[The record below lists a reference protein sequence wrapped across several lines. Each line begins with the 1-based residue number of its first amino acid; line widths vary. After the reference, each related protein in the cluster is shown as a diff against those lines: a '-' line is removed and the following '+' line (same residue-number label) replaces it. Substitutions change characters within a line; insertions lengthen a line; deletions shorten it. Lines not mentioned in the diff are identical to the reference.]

1 MITYRMDLTN
11 FVQGARSN
19 VRIATGAGLKT
30 DFTEFSS
37 DANTLGLWHLHDGGC
52 QGEGTG
58 LADASGGGH
67 TLTNNGASPQEDGY
81 RFVRAESDYMQAS
94 FPGQPE
100 RSQVTLEMWVRGWAV
115 PVDSLAFFAVFE
127 DATLSNFGLFIWAY
141 RAADPSAS
149 FLEAYQWSY
158 AEQRTATWMGTAV
171 DALLAAAEPWHV
183 AAVLNTSSLLR
194 MYVNGLQR
202 AASSETSPA
211 LPAGD
216 YDLYLGTFP
225 EAPGLEMD
233 AVLDEVRLSSSARY
247 ATTFPVPRLVAAG
260 TYTGLTFDS
269 SGRPGAVWV
278 GLPSDHLLPPGT
290 ALTWEVR
297 AADAT
302 DGAGEPQAPWQPYD
316 GDPSSLPR
324 GRYFQWR
331 ATLASSPNRLVSPT
345 VQSVEAQAGEMGYDI
360 FHAVGDAPESLDYA
374 APWARVGPG
383 VVQLV
388 TAPLDLGAV
397 HWFGVRPVDDREIA
411 CPTTQSEARL
421 ELDEQGSRVAARPA
435 GALAVSARPLPA
447 ACVRLSWSYRAG
459 SSGAVPQVFRIF
471 GDGGTGQINY
481 STPLGEVP
489 YRESQPAYAWTS
501 GPLATGVQHQLAVR
515 AIAAGDT
522 WDEQPAVAF
531 VTPDAAPPGQVDG
544 LEAEVIL

>member
-1 MITYRMDLTN
+1 MITYRMDTTN
-11 FVQGARSN
+11 FSQGTRAG
-19 VRIATGAGLKT
+19 VRIVPEAGLKT
-30 DFTEFSS
+30 DFNEFAS
-37 DANTLGLWHLHDGGC
+37 DADTLGLWHLHDGGC

-67 TLTNNGASPQEDGY
+67 TLTNNGAAPEEDGY
-81 RFVRAESDYMQAS
+81 RFVRAESDYMQAA

-115 PVDSLAFFAVFE
+115 PAGSA
-127 DATLSNFGLFIWAY
+127 GFIWQFRRDTNMFLAL
-141 RAADPSAS
+141 RVFRGSSPSAS
-149 FLEAYQWSY
+149 LIRAWLYYGSGGKFAEWS
-158 AEQRTATWMGTAV
+158 GTAV
-171 DALLAAAEPWHV
+171 DALLASADPWHV
-183 AAVLNTSSLLR
+183 AAVLSAPGYLR
-194 MYVNGLQR
+194 LYVNGVLRGQD
-202 AASSETSPA
+202 SGIA
-211 LPAGD
+211 LGAGN
-216 YDLYLGTFP
+216 YTLYVGKYTD
-225 EAPGLEMD
+225 APGFHAD
-233 AVLDEVRLSSSARY
+233 AVLDEARLSATARY
-247 ATTFPVPRLVAAG
+247 AADFPVKRLAASG
-260 TYTGLTFDS
+260 TYKGLTFDS
-269 SGRPGAVWV
+269 ECPGSRWA
-278 GLPSDHLLPPGT
+278 GLESVHVLPPGT
-290 ALTWEVR
+290 SLAWEAR
-297 AADAT
+297 AADAI
-302 DGAGEPQAPWQPYD
+302 DGSGEPQAAWQPYD
-316 GDPSSLPR
+316 GNPSSLPC
-324 GRYFQWR
+324 GRHFQWR
-331 ATLASSPNRLVSPT
+331 ATLASSADGGSCPT
-345 VQSVEAQAGEMGYDI
+345 VQVVDAQASEAGYHI
-360 FHAVGDAPESLDYA
+360 YHAIGDAPESLDYA

-388 TAPLDLGAV
+388 TALLDPGAV

-481 STPLGEVP
+481 LTPLGEVP
-489 YRESQPAYAWTS
+489 YREFQAGYAWTS

-522 WDEQPAVAF
+522 WDEQPAVAL
-531 VTPDAAPPGQVDG
+531 VTPDAAPPGQVDS

>member
-1 MITYRMDLTN
+1 MLTYRMDLTN
-11 FVQGARSN
+11 FVQGTRAG
-19 VRIATGAGLKT
+19 VRVVPEAGLKT
-30 DFTEFSS
+30 DFNEFSP

-81 RFVRAESDYMQAS
+81 RFVRGDGDYMQAP
-94 FPGQPE
+94 FPGQPA
-100 RSQVTLEMWVRGWAV
+100 RSEMTMEMWVRDWAV
-115 PVDSLAFFAVFE
+115 PVDSTARFATFE
-127 DATLSNFGLFIWAY
+127 DDITESMLYIQARRSTS
-141 RAADPSAS
+141 PSSSSIKVYLVSFTGYWLAS
-149 FLEAYQWSY
+149 
-158 AEQRTATWMGTAV
+158 WMGTAV

-183 AAVLNTSSLLR
+183 AVVLDASSLLR
-194 MYVNGLQR
+194 MYVNGIQR
-202 AASSETSPA
+202 AASSGTPPA

-216 YDLYLGTFP
+216 YRLYLGP
-225 EAPGLEMD
+225 WGGSSGVD

-247 ATTFPVPRLVAAG
+247 ATTFAVPRLVAAG

-269 SGRPGAVWV
+269 GRPGAVWV
-278 GLPSDHLLPPGT
+278 GLPSGHLLPPGT

-316 GDPSSLPR
+316 GAPSSLPR

>member
-30 DFTEFSS
+30 DFTEFSP
-37 DANTLGLWHLHDGGC
+37 DANTLGLWHLHHGGC

-67 TLTNNGASPQEDGY
+67 TLTNNGASPEEDGY
-81 RFVRAESDYMQAS
+81 RFVRAEADYMQAS

-100 RSQVTLEMWVRGWAV
+100 RSEMTMEAWVRGWAV
-115 PVDSLAFFAVFE
+115 PVDCLAFLAAFV
-127 DATLSNFGLFIWAY
+127 DPYMSNFLLIWAQ
-141 RAADPSAS
+141 RAAEPSAS
-149 FLEAYQWSY
+149 MIEVYLWNAGWGS
-158 AEQRTATWMGTAV
+158 TATWMGTAV

-183 AAVLNTSSLLR
+183 AAVLDTSSLLR

-202 AASSETSPA
+202 AASSETPPT

-225 EAPGLEMD
+225 DAPGYEVD

-269 SGRPGAVWV
+269 GRPGAVWV
-278 GLPSDHLLPPGT
+278 GLPSDHVLPQGT

-388 TAPLDLGAV
+388 TAPLDPGAV
-397 HWFGVRPVDDREIA
+397 HWFGVRPVDDREVA
-411 CPTTQSEARL
+411 APVTQTEARL
-421 ELDEQGSRVAARPA
+421 ELDEQGTRVPGRPA
-435 GALAVSARPLPA
+435 GVLAISARPLPA
-447 ACVRLSWSYRAG
+447 ASARLTWSYRTG
-459 SSGAVPQVFRIF
+459 SSGVVPQVFRIF

-489 YRESQPAYAWTS
+489 YHESQPGYAWTS

-531 VTPDAAPPGQVDG
+531 VTPDAAPPGQVDS